1 MRDDETDRPAEAED
15 PPAAQDAESVQ
26 DPPEAPAADDLP
38 ASETDE
44 LSSPEPE
51 QPPAPRP
58 LLDARGLGLRLRSG
72 WVFRH
77 MDVRATAGES
87 VELVGSGGTGRS
99 MLLLALVGRARHTDG
114 DLDVLGTGLR
124 PGWHGAA
131 QARAVRR
138 RTAVAR
144 IGPAVELDDQ
154 LTVAQ
159 SVSDRRR
166 WDGAAATYDEAVA
179 LVGLELHGST
189 LVELL
194 SAVDRTLL
202 AVALALMA
210 PHEVLVLDDADVG
223 LSSEEHLRVGEAL
236 ADVASTGVAVLSSAA
251 RPSGAARAVVVPVH
265 AHQPVHA
272 AQEAR

>member
-1 MRDDETDRPAEAED
+1 MPDDESERPAEPDDGTVVASDDE
-15 PPAAQDAESVQ
+15 PPHAL
-26 DPPEAPAADDLP
+26 PE
-38 ASETDE
+38 
-44 LSSPEPE
+44 
-51 QPPAPRP
+51 PPAPMV
-58 LLDARGLGLRLRSG
+58 DARGIGLRLRSG

-99 MLLLALVGRARHTDG
+99 MLLLALVGRARHSDG
-114 DLDVLGTGLR
+114 VLDVLGTSLQ
-124 PGWHGAA
+124 PGRRGAA

-138 RTAVAR
+138 RTSVAR
-144 IGPAVELDDQ
+144 IGPAIELDEQ

-166 WDGAAATYDEAVA
+166 WDGAVTTFEEAAA
-179 LVGLELHGST
+179 LVGLGVAGAT
-189 LVELL
+189 RVEHLT
-194 SAVDRTLL
+194 AVDRTLL

-223 LSSEEHLRVGEAL
+223 LSSDEHLRVGEAL
-236 ADVASTGVAVLSSAA
+236 ADVAATGVAVLSSAA
-251 RPSGAARAVVVPVH
+251 RPSGAARAAVVPMH
-265 AHQPVHA
+265 AHRPVHA